1 MADVLLRRFLRRQIL
16 GNDRDSDEQEE
27 EEDEENSCPTN
38 HDAYSVADPIVG
50 DVTFHELM
58 TYISIPLTVITVI
71 LCLWLIC
78 GHIFNYREPRV
89 QKQ

>member
-16 GNDRDSDEQEE
+16 GNDRDDSQEE
-27 EEDEENSCPTN
+27 EEEEENSCPTN
-38 HDAYSVADPIVG
+38 HDDYSIADNIVG
-50 DVTFHELM
+50 DITFHQLM
-58 TYISIPLTVITVI
+58 TYISIPLTAITVI
-71 LCLWLIC
+71 VCLWLIS